1 MKMSDNKIE
10 VASPEIKPMARL
22 SITKDQAMDLTV
34 GLAVRLEVAGEVKEV
49 SRCYNDPEKYEVVLD
64 DPIVKNVSSGG
75 DTEDETDNLK
85 EENLATVSLGDLKKL
100 ISKEE
105 GK

>member
-1 MKMSDNKIE
+1 MSDNKIE

-22 SITKDQAMDLTV
+22 SITKDQAMSLKV
-34 GLAVRLEVAGEVKEV
+34 GLAVRLEVAGEIKEI
-49 SRCYNDPEKYEVVLD
+49 SRCYNDPEQYDVVLD
-64 DPIVKNVSSGG
+64 DPIVKNVSS
-75 DTEDETDNLK
+75 DDVEEETDDNK
-85 EENLATVSLGDLKKL
+85 EENLAKVSLGDLKKL